1 MSHQI
6 KFNERFS
13 TSDQPFFIGE
23 VIFGTGLKQIEF
35 TDPYG
40 NKSFRSEFEKE
51 LYRKHNIV
59 VIGGYQFAFS
69 KLFNIEMD
77 TNSTL
82 RVGDLNDDAPLMKIG
97 VNRASYQ
104 SIKYNA
110 ETNSSGNASVK
121 SGVNIS
127 ALNHI
132 FGFMIGDGGSTE
144 NNITVVAPD
153 YKRRTLFRA
162 VPFRMSNDGSE
173 INEAHY
179 FGKTSTLPNGNSEV
193 VTSYYIKTFD
203 NPAPHI
209 IHCWASESS
218 KTLSTVDD
226 SVYSSIS
233 STPIESYVEMTM
245 SINAQDARGFFTTT
259 NSIPRINEIGLVSG
273 WFNPIEQDYEDLVLF
288 SHFTRPSI
296 LLNDEDEI
304 SIIYRLYAR

>member
-110 ETNSSGNASVK
+110 ETNSSGNASMK

-203 NPAPHI
+203 NPPPHTTSGI
-209 IHCWASESS
+209 SPEAKASKIFCSS
-218 KTLSTVDD
+218 NTEEILTSIPVFDVKSAANCR
-226 SVYSSIS
+226 IS
-233 STPIESYVEMTM
+233 STCAVE
-245 SINAQDARGFFTTT
+245 
-259 NSIPRINEIGLVSG
+259 RITHTFSLFLSNVLVSSSSKKTDNTNCLICSIADIK
-273 WFNPIEQDYEDLVLF
+273 NPFFALGNCF
-288 SHFTRPSI
+288 STSSMPSSAGKI
-296 LLNDEDEI
+296 
-304 SIIYRLYAR
+304 

>member
-13 TSDQPFFIGE
+13 TSEQPFFIGE
-23 VIFGTGLKQIEF
+23 VIFGKGLHQVEF

-51 LYRKHNIV
+51 LYKDHNIV

-69 KLFNIEMD
+69 KLFNIGMD
-77 TNSTL
+77 SNSTL

-97 VNRASYQ
+97 VNRASYL
-104 SIKYNA
+104 STKYNA
-110 ETNSSGNASVK
+110 ETGTSGSVSLN

-127 ALNHI
+127 AMNHI
-132 FGFMIGDGGSTE
+132 FGFMIGDGGATE
-144 NNITVVAPD
+144 NNITVIAPD

-173 INEAHY
+173 INEGFY
-179 FGKTSTLPNGNSEV
+179 FGRTSTLPDNNSEV
-193 VTSYYIKTFD
+193 VTSYYVKAFD
-203 NPAPHI
+203 APAPHI
-209 IHCWASESS
+209 IHCWASDSDS
-218 KTLSTVDD
+218 TLSTVDD
-226 SVYSSIS
+226 SVYSNIS
-233 STPIESYVEMTM
+233 SVPIESYVEMVM
-245 SINAQDARGFFTTT
+245 SISDKDARGFFTTT

-273 WFNPIEQDYEDLVLF
+273 WYNPTENDYEDLVLF

-296 LLNDEDEI
+296 LLNDDDEI